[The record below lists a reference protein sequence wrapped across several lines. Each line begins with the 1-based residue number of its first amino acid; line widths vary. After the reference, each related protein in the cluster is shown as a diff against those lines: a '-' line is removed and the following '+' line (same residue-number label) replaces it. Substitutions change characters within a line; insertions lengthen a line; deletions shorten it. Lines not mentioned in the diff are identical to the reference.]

1 MEIMEKSTKIK
12 PDNSLSKLRYEAS
25 KWFFELDFIALE
37 IPFIKQILKS
47 YPFQS
52 DTPNLFERLQLYVKE
67 LETLNETRI
76 NILDKITTHRNQLNE
91 IKSNSIFNENY
102 LKINHEIIEDEFVN
116 FLENYKHLKWQIFEY
131 ANAVID

>member
-12 PDNSLSKLRYEAS
+12 VDNSLNKLKQEAS
-25 KWFFELDFIALE
+25 KWYFELDFTALE

-67 LETLNETRI
+67 LETLNEIR
-76 NILDKITTHRNQLNE
+76 NYILDKITSHRNQLNE
-91 IKSNSIFNENY
+91 IKPNSIFNENY
-102 LKINHEIIEDEFVN
+102 LKINHEIIEEEFN
-116 FLENYKHLKWQIFEY
+116 SFNENYKHLKWQIFEY